1 MSSFNLASYSVPKEF
16 NMKKIQRIHDKE
28 YEDISREVNISS
40 DGKETLKLRQECKAG
55 LAPADCRATG
65 VRNVP
70 RSNLGYDDT
79 AIHHPLL

>member
-40 DGKETLKLRQECKAG
+40 DGNENT
-55 LAPADCRATG
+55 
-65 VRNVP
+65 
-70 RSNLGYDDT
+70 
-79 AIHHPLL
+79 